1 MFYFVP
7 HLRRALCVLVIL
19 LLSNVSSGI
28 NPIVAENALPGNP
41 SSEWDISGAGD
52 ITIQGFAS
60 PLSVNTGGSIDFR
73 IDVQGAATSY
83 TVKIYRLGYYNGDG
97 ARLIAN
103 LGSFPGVAQPSPL
116 YETATGKTDC
126 SNWSV
131 SASWNSSGAVSGVYI
146 AKLTRADN
154 NGSSHIA
161 FIVRNDG
168 SNSAML
174 FKTSDATWQAY
185 NGYGGNSLYVNN
197 SGIPVPGFNHATKV
211 SYNRPFYTRAGGGGS
226 SASEDWLFH
235 SEYPMIRWLERN
247 GYDVSYTTDMD
258 MDRDASVITPSIHKI
273 LLSAGHDE
281 YWSAAERLKF
291 ETARNNGVHLAFF
304 SGNEVYWKT
313 RWEDSHGTLVCYK
326 EGTQGE
332 NICGGK
338 CDPMPNVWTGLWRD
352 GCAFPSADGCN
363 PENTLTGQL
372 SWQGSTGAILVPDS
386 YKQLRFWRNTTVAT
400 LGSGQT
406 ATLSSN
412 TLGYEWDPET
422 NNGKYPSGR
431 IKMSS
436 TLFSGKTH
444 HLSLYRHSSGA
455 LVFGAGTV
463 QWSWGLDGVHD
474 GGGSTEDA
482 RMQQATINLLADMGV
497 LPETLQGGMVANSPV
512 DVTAPTSTISSP
524 LNGAFL
530 PSGNTVIISGTASD
544 VDGVV
549 AGVEI
554 SFDGGVSW
562 TPASGTSNWSFSW
575 VPTTTGAA
583 TIHCRAYD
591 DNGNME
597 ATGTAPAP
605 NAINIS
611 ITAPVSLPCP
621 CSVFQPTATPALL
634 NNNDGQAIEVGMKFK
649 SSNDGYITG
658 VRFYKATGDNGTHIG
673 HLWSSSG
680 TLLASVTFTGE
691 SASGWQ
697 QMSFPTPVAIEED
710 DTYIISYH
718 SSANFYTATY
728 NYFSNAVING
738 DLRALADG
746 EDGPNGVYIYS
757 ATPAFPTSTY
767 QQSNYWVDVVYE
779 TTTGPDVTAPTVS
792 SVSPANNATGV
803 PINAAMSAV
812 FSEAIDPLTING
824 TTFELRDASNVLVGG
839 SVSYNSGTRTA
850 TFTPSSVLAY
860 STLYTATLTGGGTD
874 PRIKDMAGNALAAN
888 YSWSFTTT
896 SAPPPPP
903 TEGPGGPIL
912 VISTSANPFSR
923 YPVEILRAEG
933 LNEFTAMDISLVNA
947 SVLNSYDVVI
957 LGEMPVN
964 GAQVTMLSDWVNA
977 GGTLIALRPHA
988 LLSPLLGVSS
998 AGGTLTDQYLL
1009 FNTGSGPGAGLVNQ
1023 TIQFHGT
1030 ADNYTLNGATALAML
1045 YSDATTAT
1053 TYPAVTTIDVGGN
1066 GGKAIAF
1073 TYDLARSIVYTRQGN
1088 PAWAGQSRD
1097 GQAGPIRSDNL
1108 YFGNAAGD
1116 PQPDWIDFNKVA
1128 IPQADEQQ
1136 HLLSNIIALGNLH
1149 RKPLPRFWFL
1159 PRKLKAAIVM
1169 TGDDHAN
1176 GGTIGRFNQYLGFG
1190 NNTPQDVLD
1199 WKAIRGTSYIYT
1211 STNNGSTITNAQAAA
1226 FEAQGF
1232 EIAAHITTNCGNW
1245 TSQSQLDNTYFTP
1258 QLAEFASKW
1267 PGVPAPSTNRTHCI
1281 AWSDWVSQPKVQAAK
1296 GIRLDCNYY
1305 YWPGSWIQN
1314 RAGMFTGSGMPMRFA
1329 DLDGTLIDCY
1339 QVTTQM
1345 PDESGI
1351 TWPGFINTLLDNAT
1365 GPNGYYGVFCA
1376 NMHTDNNNPGDQSV
1390 VGSDAIIAA
1399 AQARQ
1404 IPVISARQMLT
1415 WLDGRNA
1422 SYFSSISWS
1431 GSNLSFAISVA
1442 TGAHQLQGMVP
1453 VNAVAGQLTGI
1464 TRNGSPVSYTTE
1476 VIKGIN
1482 FAFFDA
1488 AAGNYVA
1495 TYLVDNT
1502 GPVITNIIATP
1513 HTDGTAT
1520 ITWTTNESADSRVD
1534 YGANSGNLNL
1544 NSSSSTLLTSHS
1556 IVLTGLSSGMTYYF
1570 RVTSADAS
1578 SNCTTEPVSPATLNF
1593 TMPAGPCASDII
1605 AADFTAGTADANTM
1619 VISEGDGA
1627 VSLKP
1632 SLYEEFS
1639 GAGVPAGWTDAVWDG
1654 QGGAVTTYSAG
1665 QVTVNGTH
1673 LSYNTAAGPG
1683 TSLEFTAT
1691 FTAGNFQNVG
1701 FSADASFN
1709 NPWVVIGRGGAGDNN
1724 VYARNSNLESVSL
1737 GSTLLGNPHVYR
1749 IQWKTDGSFAFYL
1762 DGVLMATPGITQT
1775 VLTNMVIQISDYPS
1789 GGAAL
1794 SVDWISATPYSTPG
1808 IFISRVFDAGSIK
1821 NWGVASWT
1829 ETVPVGTT
1837 LELYQRQ
1844 AATAGAIGS
1853 APWVSIPSNGA
1864 IIGGTSQFIQYKAV
1878 FATSNSALT
1887 PVLKDISFYC
1897 SNPATEMPVVTT
1909 HPVSQT
1915 VCTGSPATFISA
1927 ASGNPVPTVQWQV
1940 STDNGNTW
1948 NDILSATNPTYSFT
1962 TSTGDNSKQYKAIW
1976 TSSAGSV
1983 SSNPASL
1990 MVNPLPTG
1998 TISAVTNPVC
2008 PGGQIALQ
2016 LTSASGASP
2025 YTLVVNG
2032 ITYSNVNAGQTF
2044 ATFNTS
2050 EQSIWGSG
2058 GSPVSP
2064 SVTDNQPI
2072 EVGTKFRSI
2081 LSGYITGIRFYK
2093 GVTNT
2098 GSHTANLWTSGG
2110 TLLASAPFTSE
2121 TASGWQEVRFTTPV
2135 AVQANT
2141 TYIASYFSQG
2151 GYFAISPGFFASA
2164 GVTNG
2169 PLTALQAG
2177 IDGPNGVYRYG
2188 GGFPNGGNT
2197 ANYWVDVLFSQT
2209 NTATTTFDLTSITD
2223 ANLCTSTGSPL
2234 SSVTV
2239 TTSPLPAGTISASPT
2254 TVCEGSP
2261 VNLTFTSTSGSGP
2274 FSLVINGNNYPAISS
2289 GVPFIAGAAAYSPSP
2304 VSTWNAGTTGGS
2316 QGVDNAATELG
2327 VKIKSSVAG
2336 TISGIRFYKTGTGV
2350 LNFTGSL
2357 WAVGNTT
2364 TPLATA
2370 NYTSDNT
2377 TGWKQINFTTP
2388 VPIMANTSYIASY
2401 FSPSP
2406 NYYAYTAN
2414 GLASPVVNGPL
2425 TAEASSYQQPGPGYP
2440 GTGSTANYW
2449 VDVVFNAITGTSVY
2463 NLTSITNGSG
2473 CVTTGSPI
2481 STASVSVNPSPA
2493 VTIGSYGPVCADA
2506 ADITLAGSPGGGTFS
2521 GVGVTGNLF
2530 DPSVGTQTITY
2541 TYTDGNGCTNSA
2553 TTVITVN
2560 PLPVVSAGTYGPVC
2574 IDAADITLAGSPG
2587 GGTFS
2592 GVGVTGNLF
2601 DPSVGTQTITYAYT
2615 DGNGCTNS
2623 ATTVIIV
2630 SPLPV
2635 VNGTQMNVLCN
2646 GGTTGS
2652 IDLTVS
2658 GGNGPY
2664 SYLWSNG
2671 TTSEDVSGLAAG
2683 SYSVTV
2689 TNSAGCTASASFTIT
2704 EPPVLNAMVSSVIHV
2719 ECAGESTGGVTV
2731 IASGGIPLASL
2742 SPYYEYSVDGGSWQN
2757 HGNFTGLSSGNHS
2770 VTVRDANGCTSTT
2783 NFIITEAT
2791 NTDVSLG
2798 SVFSD
2803 NIFTSSGNEITV
2815 VYNITELAGKGATP
2829 GTLRIYKPAGYDILF
2844 NNTLTSSLGFAVD
2857 NPKWLQ
2863 TASSSLYY
2871 EFSRTGPGGNQ
2882 TLGCHEFIRLSFI
2895 IKRSTF
2901 NVSIFNLNALF
2912 RIATGELILSNNSN
2926 SLLLTGE

>member
-1 MFYFVP
+1 MFHIVP
-7 HLRRALCVLVIL
+7 PLRRAMCVFVIL
-19 LLSNVSSGI
+19 LLSSVSFGT
-28 NPIVAENALPGNP
+28 NPIVAENNLPGNP
-41 SSEWDISGAGD
+41 ASEWDISGAGD
-52 ITIQGFAS
+52 LSIQGFAS
-60 PLSVNTGGSIDFR
+60 PLSVNTGSVIDFK
-73 IDVQGAATSY
+73 IDVQGAASNY
-83 TVKIYRLGYYNGDG
+83 TIKIYRLGYYNGDG
-97 ARLIAN
+97 ARLIAD
-103 LGSFPGVAQPSPL
+103 LGSFPGVAQPVPL

-131 SASWNSSGAVSGVYI
+131 STSWNSSGALSGVYI
-146 AKLTRADN
+146 AKITRSDN

-168 SNSAML
+168 GNSALL

-197 SGIPVPGFNHATKV
+197 SGTPVPGFNHATKV

-226 SASEDWLFH
+226 SASEDWLFY

-258 MDRDASVITPSIHKI
+258 MDRDASVITPSIHKV
-273 LLSAGHDE
+273 LLSVGHDE

-338 CDPMPNVWTGLWRD
+338 CDPLPNVWTGLWRD

-363 PENTLTGQL
+363 PENALTGQL
-372 SWQGSTGAILVPDS
+372 SWQGSTGAITVPDT
-386 YKQLRFWRNTTVAT
+386 YKQLRFWRNTAVAT

-422 NNGKYPSGR
+422 NNGKYPPGR
-431 IKMSS
+431 IRLSN
-436 TLFSGKTH
+436 TFFSGKTH

-474 GGGSTEDA
+474 GGGSAEDA
-482 RMQQATINLLADMGV
+482 RMQQATINILADMGV
-497 LPETLQGGMVANSPV
+497 LPDNIQGGMTASSPV
-512 DVTAPTSTISSP
+512 DATAPSSTISSP
-524 LNGAFL
+524 LQGAFL
-530 PSGNTVIISGTASD
+530 PAGNTVNITGTASD

-562 TPASGTSNWSFSW
+562 ALASGTNNWSFSW
-575 VPTTTGAA
+575 VPTSTGAA

-597 ATGTAPAP
+597 TTGTAPAA
-605 NAINIS
+605 NAINIT

-649 SSNDGYITG
+649 SSQDGYITG

-673 HLWSSSG
+673 HLWSSGG

-691 SASGWQ
+691 TASGWQ

-757 ATPAFPTSTY
+757 AVPAFPSSTY

-779 TTTGPDVTAPTVS
+779 TTIGPDVTAPTVS
-792 SVSPANNATGV
+792 SVSPASNAIGAS
-803 PINAAMSAV
+803 INTAVSAV
-812 FSEAIDPLTING
+812 FSEAMDPLTISG
-824 TTFELRDASNVLVGG
+824 TTFELRDASNTLVAGN
-839 SVSYNSGTRTA
+839 VSYNSGTRTA
-850 TFTPSSVLAY
+850 TFTPSSALSY
-860 STLYTATLTGGGTD
+860 SALYTATLTGGGTD
-874 PRIKDMAGNALAAN
+874 PRIKDVAGNALAAN
-888 YSWSFTTT
+888 YSWSFTTA

-903 TEGPGGPIL
+903 NEGPGGPIL
-912 VISTSANPFSR
+912 VISAAANPFSR

-933 LNEFTAMDISLVNA
+933 FNEFSAMDISLVNA
-947 SVLNSYDVVI
+947 TVLNSYDVVI

-964 GAQVTMLSDWVNA
+964 GSQVTMLSDWVNA

-988 LLSPLLGVSS
+988 LLSPLLGITS
-998 AGGTLTDQYLL
+998 AGGNLSDKYLL

-1030 ADNYTLNGATALAML
+1030 ADHYTLNGAAALAML
-1045 YSDATTAT
+1045 YSDATTAS
-1053 TYPAVTTIDVGGN
+1053 TYPAVTTIDVGAN

-1097 GQAGPIRSDNL
+1097 GQPGPIRSDNL

-1116 PQPDWIDFNKVA
+1116 PQPDWIDFNKVD

-1190 NNTPQDVLD
+1190 NNSPQDVLD

-1211 STNNGSTITNAQAAA
+1211 STNNSSTITDAQAAA

-1245 TSQSQLDNTYFTP
+1245 TSPTNLDNNYYIP
-1258 QLAEFASKW
+1258 QLAEFGVKW
-1267 PGVPAPSTNRTHCI
+1267 PSVPVPSTNRTHCI
-1281 AWSDWVSQPKVQAAK
+1281 AWSDWATQPKVEAAK

-1305 YWPGSWIQN
+1305 YWPASWVLD
-1314 RAGMFTGSGMPMRFA
+1314 RPGMFTGSGMPMRFA

-1345 PDESGI
+1345 TDESGI
-1351 TWPGFINTLLDNAT
+1351 NYANHISSLLDKAI
-1365 GPNGYYGVFCA
+1365 GPEGYYGVFCA
-1376 NMHTDNNNPGDQSV
+1376 NMHTDVNGGTSTA
-1390 VGSDAIIAA
+1390 GSDAIISA
-1399 AQARQ
+1399 AQLRQ
-1404 IPVISARQMLT
+1404 LPVISARQMLT
-1415 WLDGRNA
+1415 WLDGRN
-1422 SYFSSISWS
+1422 SSFFGAISWS
-1431 GSNLSFAISVA
+1431 GNDLSFTVSVA

-1453 VNAVAGQLTGI
+1453 VTAAVGQLTGI

-1482 FAFFDA
+1482 YAFFDA

-1502 GPVITNIIATP
+1502 GPVITNITATP
-1513 HTDGTAT
+1513 HMDGTAT
-1520 ITWTTNESADSRVD
+1520 ITWTTNEAADSKVD
-1534 YGANSGNLNL
+1534 YSSNSSNLNL
-1544 NSSSSTLLTSHS
+1544 NSTSGALVTSHS
-1556 IVLTGLSSGMTYYF
+1556 ILLTGLSSGVTYYF

-1578 SNCTTEPVSPATLNF
+1578 SNSTTEPVSPATLSF
-1593 TMPAGPCASDII
+1593 CMPSGPCASDVI
-1605 AADFTAGTADANTM
+1605 AADFAAGTADVNTI
-1619 VISEGDGA
+1619 VIAEGDGA

-1639 GAGVPAGWTDAVWDG
+1639 GTGVPSGWTDAVWDG
-1654 QGGAVTTYSAG
+1654 QGGAITTYSGG

-1683 TSLEFTAT
+1683 TTLEFTAT

-1701 FSADASFN
+1701 FSADAAFN
-1709 NPWVVIGRGGAGDNN
+1709 NPWMVIGRGGAGDNH
-1724 VYARNSNLESVSL
+1724 VYARNSNNETVSL
-1737 GSTLLGNPHVYR
+1737 GSTLLGSPHVYR
-1749 IQWKTDGSFAFYL
+1749 IQWNTDGSFTFYV
-1762 DGVLMATPGITQT
+1762 DGVLIGTPGITQT
-1775 VLTNMVIQISDYPS
+1775 VLTNMIIQISDYPA
-1789 GGAAL
+1789 GGVGL
-1794 SVDWISATPYSTPG
+1794 SVDRISATPYSTPG
-1808 IFISRVFDAGSIK
+1808 VFISRVFDAGSVK
-1821 NWGVASWT
+1821 DWGVASWT

-1837 LELYQRQ
+1837 LSLYQRQ
-1844 AATAGAIGS
+1844 AASAGAISGAS
-1853 APWVSIPSNGA
+1853 WVSIPSNGA
-1864 IIGGTSQFIQYKAV
+1864 TIGGTSQFIQYKAV
-1878 FATSNSALT
+1878 FATSNTALT
-1887 PVLKDISFYC
+1887 PVLKDISFSC
-1897 SNPATEMPVVTT
+1897 SDPVSEIPVVTT
-1909 HPVSQT
+1909 EPASQS
-1915 VCTGSPATFISA
+1915 VCTGSPASFVSA
-1927 ASGNPVPTVQWQV
+1927 ATGTPVPTVQWQV
-1940 STDNGNTW
+1940 STDNGSTW
-1948 NDILSATNPTYSFT
+1948 NDILSATNVTYTFT
-1962 TSTGDNSKQYKAIW
+1962 TSIADHGKKYKAIW
-1976 TSSAGSV
+1976 TNTAGIAE
-1983 SSNPASL
+1983 SNVATL
-1990 MVNPLPTG
+1990 TVNPLPTA
-1998 TISAVTNPVC
+1998 TISAVTNPIC
-2008 PGGQIALQ
+2008 PGGQVELQ
-2016 LTSASGASP
+2016 LANASGASP

-2032 ITYSNVNAGQTF
+2032 TTYTNVTAGQTF
-2044 ATFNTS
+2044 ATFNTT
-2050 EQSIWGSG
+2050 EQSIWGNG

-2072 EVGTKFRSI
+2072 EVGTKFRSA
-2081 LSGYITGIRFYK
+2081 LNGYITGIRFYK
-2093 GVTNT
+2093 GITNT

-2110 TLLASAPFTSE
+2110 TLLASVPFSSE
-2121 TASGWQEVRFTTPV
+2121 TASGWQEVHFTTPV

-2151 GYFAISPGFFASA
+2151 GYFAISPGFFTGS

-2177 IDGPNGVYRYG
+2177 VDGPNGVYRYW
-2188 GGFPNGGNT
+2188 GGFPNNGNT
-2197 ANYWVDVLFSQT
+2197 ANYWVDVLFTET
-2209 NTATTTFDLTSITD
+2209 NNSTNVFDLTSITD
-2223 ANLCTSTGSPL
+2223 ANGCTATGSPL

-2239 TTSPLPAGTISASPT
+2239 TTSPLPAGTITAAAT

-2261 VNLTFTSTSGSGP
+2261 VNLTFTSTTGSGP
-2274 FSLVINGNNYPAISS
+2274 FSLVINGNNYPNINS
-2289 GVPFIAGAAAYSPSP
+2289 GVPFTAGTAVYSPTP
-2304 VSTWNAGTTGGS
+2304 VSIWNVGTTGGS
-2316 QGVDNAATELG
+2316 QTADNAATELG
-2327 VKIKSSVAG
+2327 VKVKSSVPG
-2336 TISGIRFYKTGTGV
+2336 TISGIRFYKTGTDV

-2370 NYTSDNT
+2370 TYTSDNT
-2377 TGWKQINFTTP
+2377 AGWKQINFTTP
-2388 VPIMANTSYIASY
+2388 VPITANTSYIASY

-2414 GLASPVVNGPL
+2414 GLASPVVSGPL

-2440 GTGSTANYW
+2440 GTSSSANYW
-2449 VDVVFNAITGTSVY
+2449 VDVVFNGTTSTSVY
-2463 NLTSITNGSG
+2463 NLTGITSAAG
-2473 CVTTGSPI
+2473 CSATGNPI
-2481 STASVSVNPSPA
+2481 STVSVSVNPSTVVSA
-2493 VTIGSYGPVCADA
+2493 GTYGTVCADA
-2506 ADITLAGSPGGGTFS
+2506 ADITLIGSPIGGTFS

-2541 TYTDGNGCTNSA
+2541 TYTNEYGCTNSA

-2560 PLPVVSAGTYGPVC
+2560 PVPIVSAGTYGPVC
-2574 IDAADITLAGSPG
+2574 ADAADITLIGSPI
-2587 GGTFS
+2587 GGTFT

-2601 DPSVGTQTITYAYT
+2601 DPSVGTQTITYTYT
-2615 DGNGCTNS
+2615 NGSGCTNS
-2623 ATTVIIV
+2623 ATTVITV
-2630 SPLPV
+2630 NSLPV
-2635 VNGTQMNVLCN
+2635 VSGTPLNVLCN
-2646 GGTTGS
+2646 GGATGS
-2652 IDLTVS
+2652 IDLSVS
-2658 GGNGPY
+2658 GGSGPY

-2671 TTSEDVSGLAAG
+2671 AVTEDISGLSAG
-2683 SYSVTV
+2683 TYHVTV
-2689 TNSAGCTASASFTIT
+2689 TNATGCTAAASFTIT
-2704 EPPVLNAMVSSVIHV
+2704 EPPVLGVSVNSIIHIS
-2719 ECAGESTGGVTV
+2719 CAGTSTGSVTV
-2731 IASGGIPLASL
+2731 IASGGVLFATP
-2742 SPYYEYSVDGGSWQN
+2742 SPHYEYSIDGGSSKED
-2757 HGNFTGLSSGNHS
+2757 GNFNGLSAGIHT
-2770 VTVRDANGCTSTT
+2770 VTVRDANGCTQSVTVT
-2783 NFIITEAT
+2783 ITQAT

-2803 NIFTSSGNEITV
+2803 NIFTGNGEEITV
-2815 VYNITELAGKGATP
+2815 VYNISELAGKSATP
-2829 GTLRIYKPAGYDILF
+2829 GTLRIYKPAGYIVLF
-2844 NNTLTSSLGFAVD
+2844 DNAQTSSLSMAVD
-2857 NPKWLQ
+2857 NAKWMQ
-2863 TASSSLYY
+2863 TASNSLYD
-2871 EFSRTGPGGNQ
+2871 EFSRTGPGGNN
-2882 TLGCHEFIRLSFI
+2882 TLGCHEFIRLSFTI
-2895 IKRSTF
+2895 RRSTF
-2901 NVSIFNLNALF
+2901 NISTFNLNAQF
-2912 RIATGELILSNNSN
+2912 RVAASELILNNNTN